1 MNESF
6 FRKIRSEVNLAMNG
20 KEKFMRIPCSTLNIK
35 YLKSII
41 KNLPD
46 DMEIFVGCQGYTN
59 YDFKRGCMPED
70 SDTFA
75 IVHDGKLFITDE
87 CAIEID
93 ENGNTI

>member
-1 MNESF
+1 
-6 FRKIRSEVNLAMNG
+6 MNG
-20 KEKFMRIPCSTLNIK
+20 KEKFMKIPCSTLNIK

-59 YDFKRGCMPED
+59 YDCKRGCMPED
-70 SDTFA
+70 SDTFL
-75 IVHDGKLFITDE
+75 IVYDGKLFITDE